1 MKLSE
6 LIAAISQASVYSSAA
21 ASVKSSNPEIT
32 GVHYR
37 SDRVAPGAVFVAL
50 PGQNAD
56 GHDFAADA
64 VARGAAAVV
73 VQRPMDL
80 DACVVVVENTRLAL
94 AQAAAAFYR
103 YPANKLSLIG
113 ITGTNGKT
121 TTACLLEHILQCRG
135 FCTGVIGTL
144 NYHYAGKTVKSGLT
158 TPEASDLQ
166 HLLAGMVDAGVT
178 HVIMEVSSH
187 GVVLDRIAQCSFA
200 IGVFTNLSQ
209 DHLDFH
215 KDMAH
220 YWAAKKRFFTE
231 FLQGE
236 NAAAVINMDDHRGKE
251 LHDALAGIRRVRVG
265 LGNAARIWPSGLAF
279 DAGGISGLLHL
290 EDKTV
295 AFHSPL
301 VGRFNL
307 ENILCAAGA
316 AAALEIAPETI
327 AEGIETFTFVPGRLE
342 RVANTLDR
350 HVFVD
355 FSHTPAALENVLAA
369 LRRLGAGRLIC
380 IFGCGG
386 DRDREKRPLMG
397 EIAGKYADLAVV
409 TSDNPRTEAP
419 ERIIEDIVA
428 GMHDFTRVAP
438 ESLGPD
444 FAPGTFAVEP
454 DRRHAIRVGIRVS
467 RPGDAILIAGK
478 GHETYQIIGNTTVAF
493 DDRVEAEQVLSW
505 GMNDVVDTV
514 DD

>member
-6 LIAAISQASVYSSAA
+6 LIAAMAPGRMHSSAGP
-21 ASVKSSNPEIT
+21 SNPEIT
-32 GVHYR
+32 GVYYR
-37 SDRVAPGAVFVAL
+37 SDRVAPGGLFVAL

-64 VARGAAAVV
+64 VDRGAAAVV

-80 DACVVVVENTRLAL
+80 DACVIVVENTRQAL

-103 YPANKLSLIG
+103 YPSKKLTLIG

-121 TTACLLEHILQCRG
+121 TTAWLLERILQCHG
-135 FCTGVIGTL
+135 ICSGVIGTL
-144 NYHYAGKTVKSGLT
+144 NYHYADKTVKSGLT

-166 HLLAGMVDAGVT
+166 HLLADMADAGVT
-178 HVIMEVSSH
+178 HVIIEVSSH
-187 GVVLDRIAQCSFA
+187 GVVLDRIAQCGFA

-215 KDMAH
+215 KDMEH
-220 YWAAKKRFFTE
+220 YWAAKKRFFTD
-231 FLQGE
+231 FLQRE
-236 NAAAVINMDDHRGKE
+236 NPAAVINMDDARARE
-251 LHDALAGIRRVRVG
+251 LDDALAGVRRLRVG
-265 LGNAARIWPSGLAF
+265 LGNAARIRPSGLEF
-279 DAGGISGLLHL
+279 DADGISGRLHL
-290 EDKTV
+290 GDKTV
-295 AFHSPL
+295 DFHSPL

-307 ENILCAAGA
+307 ENILCAAGTA
-316 AAALEIAPETI
+316 EALEIAPETI
-327 AEGIETFTFVPGRLE
+327 AEGIATFASVPGRLE

-369 LRRLGAGRLIC
+369 LRRTDFGRLIC

-386 DRDREKRPLMG
+386 DRDRGKRPLMG
-397 EIAGKYADLAVV
+397 EIAGNYADLAVV
-409 TSDNPRTEAP
+409 TSDNPRTEDP
-419 ERIIEDIVA
+419 EKIIEDIVA
-428 GMHDFTRVAP
+428 GMHNCIPVTP

-444 FAPGTFAVEP
+444 FVPGTFAVEP
-454 DRRHAIRVGIRVS
+454 DRRQAIRCGIRAS

-478 GHETYQIIGNTTVAF
+478 GHETYQIIGNTTLAF

-505 GMNDVVDTV
+505 GMNDIVDTV

>member
-1 MKLSE
+1 MKLSD
-6 LIAAISQASVYSSAA
+6 LIAAMAPGSVHSSAPA
-21 ASVKSSNPEIT
+21 CAGQSDPEIT

-37 SDRVAPGAVFVAL
+37 SDRVPPGGVFVAL
-50 PGQNAD
+50 PGQNAN

-73 VQRPMDL
+73 VQRSMDL
-80 DACVVVVENTRLAL
+80 DACVVVVENTRQAL

-103 YPANKLSLIG
+103 HPANKLTLIG

-121 TTACLLEHILQCRG
+121 TTACLLEHILQSHG
-135 FCTGVIGTL
+135 LCTGLIGTL

-166 HLLAGMVDAGVT
+166 HLLADMADAGVT
-178 HVIMEVSSH
+178 HVIIEVSSH

-215 KDMAH
+215 EDMAH
-220 YWAAKKRFFTE
+220 YWAAKKRFFTDY
-231 FLQGE
+231 LQGE
-236 NAAAVINMDDHRGKE
+236 NAAAVINMDDARARE
-251 LHDALAGIRRVRVG
+251 LDDALAGIRRVRVG
-265 LGNAARIWPSGLAF
+265 FGNAARIRPSGLEF
-279 DAGGISGLLHL
+279 DAGGISGQLQLA
-290 EDKTV
+290 DKAV
-295 AFHSPL
+295 SFHSPL

-316 AAALEIAPETI
+316 AEALEIAPETI
-327 AEGIETFTFVPGRLE
+327 ARGIETFASVPGRLE

-369 LRRLGAGRLIC
+369 LRRTGSGRLVC

-386 DRDREKRPLMG
+386 DRDRAKRPLMG

-419 ERIIEDIVA
+419 EKIIEDIVA

-444 FAPGTFAVEP
+444 FAPATFTVEP
-454 DRRHAIRVGIRVS
+454 DRRQAIRVGIRVS

-478 GHETYQIIGNTTVAF
+478 GHETYQVIGNTTVAF